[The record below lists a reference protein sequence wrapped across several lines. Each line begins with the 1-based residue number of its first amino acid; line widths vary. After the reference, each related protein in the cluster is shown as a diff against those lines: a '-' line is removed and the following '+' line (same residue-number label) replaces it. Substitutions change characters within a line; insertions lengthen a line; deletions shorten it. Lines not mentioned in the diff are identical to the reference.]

1 VSIDHDCL
9 AVFTKLAALNALSRC
24 THGDSSKN
32 ARTPAL
38 TATLVVDLSLVH
50 VYLISCMANDREST
64 TLASR
69 GAQKRSQAKKLAE
82 I

>member
-1 VSIDHDCL
+1 MSIDHDSL
-9 AVFTKLAALNALSRC
+9 AVFTKLPALNALSRRA
-24 THGDSSKN
+24 HGDASKN

-38 TATLVVDLSLVH
+38 TAALFVNLSFVH

-69 GAQKRSQAKKLAE
+69 SAQKRSQAKKLAE